1 MIETTVTVG
10 TIVSRII
17 QLHYFFSCTFHLPM
31 QSTILTHYQL
41 AISYIRKGTFSW
53 ILISKPSMN
62 QKGSLYTLFSNPLSN
77 VLSMRL
83 TILFTI
89 SIWRNILTFCVV
101 AKNLF
106 SFPTLSPGEVIGC
119 IYGPAPLLCAIR
131 YRQSIFALWSRN
143 GGMDRGVPEACLHYG
158 FFVRVYV
165 LYPP

>member
-1 MIETTVTVG
+1 
-10 TIVSRII
+10 
-17 QLHYFFSCTFHLPM
+17 
-31 QSTILTHYQL
+31 
-41 AISYIRKGTFSW
+41 
-53 ILISKPSMN
+53 MN

-119 IYGPAPLLCAIR
+119 IYGPAPLLCAITVPTKHLCSMVPEWR
-131 YRQSIFALWSRN
+131 HGPRSSRSLPPLRLPRQSTSSLPAVAATSRRILKRISAKKICTFLFAN
-143 GGMDRGVPEACLHYG
+143 T
-158 FFVRVYV
+158 FFLQNPLASALQECRT
-165 LYPP
+165 